1 VNMPAP
7 IVFFDIAGED
17 SAVLQAFYS
26 AVFNWNVAQDG
37 GFSTSVLSP
46 TISPATLMGVIRQ
59 DPAETLFYLGVEDIA
74 SKMLEIV
81 EKGGAIDQARFEV
94 PDVAVVGLF
103 KDPAG
108 NRVGLVEVEG
118 GKVKIP

>member
-1 VNMPAP
+1 MPAP

-17 SAVLQAFYS
+17 ATALQVFYS
-26 AVFNWNVAQDG
+26 AVFDWHVAQDG

-46 TISPATLMGVIRQ
+46 TVTPTSLMGVVRQ

-74 SKMLEIV
+74 ATLLEIV
-81 EKGGAIDQARFEV
+81 QKGGAIEQARFEV
-94 PDVAVVGLF
+94 PGIAIVALF

-108 NRVGLVEVEG
+108 NRAGLVEIAA
-118 GKVKIP
+118 GKVKVP